1 MLFCHRECYSYL
13 TLVLTTASVQLMLRM
28 MMKKVTKITGN
39 RTVNTKT
46 DHKCSFPNP
55 LFNES
60 NEEESV
66 QCGWIKYNCS
76 TSHVNLNS
84 ELWGSVK
91 KHKMI
96 IESILGASDPV
107 KLY

>member
-1 MLFCHRECYSYL
+1 
-13 TLVLTTASVQLMLRM
+13 
-28 MMKKVTKITGN
+28 MKKVTKITGN

-46 DHKCSFPNP
+46 DHNCSFPNP
-55 LFNES
+55 LYDES

-76 TSHVNLNS
+76 TFQHVNPYS
-84 ELWGSVK
+84 EFLGSVK